1 LDTQSLP
8 ATRTICRTWREGG
21 PGERRG
27 RQAPFY
33 EKLRAGASNSSTC
46 PARRCPGGER
56 LEASQSIRLQEAAS
70 AGAPR
75 RSVSAMMSSVET
87 CA

>member
-1 LDTQSLP
+1 LDIHP
-8 ATRTICRTWREGG
+8 YPPRGTICRTWCEGG
-21 PGERRG
+21 PGERRR

-56 LEASQSIRLQEAAS
+56 REASQSIRLQEAAS
-70 AGAPR
+70 ARCVGVPAARPR
-75 RSVSAMMSSVET
+75 W
-87 CA
+87 C